1 MSTLNSNLKIISLI
15 LLPISLL
22 TISTSAWFYFKNSTS
37 QSIATNSSQ
46 SSVVV
51 PNSTQS
57 SVSIR
62 NQISSTISSIVPSS
76 ELVQSSSI
84 IDQVV
89 NSISSIGDQVNLNFR
104 QLTGQ
109 DFQAIFESINYP
121 KTQLTKE
128 QSVITDNLVV
138 DNHIR
143 TLGEKR
149 GYKKRPSAFD
159 NNLVFVDGQ
168 RLQLEAKDAWDNLRN
183 QAKNEGFNLVITSGF
198 RSSVEQRSMFVAS
211 MAPEYPTQDLLSGKI
226 DPDLNTIMNIVS
238 PPGYSRHHT
247 GYTID
252 IACLGES
259 TSFKLT
265 NCYRWASANNFAK
278 VRQFGWI
285 PSYPVGVN
293 NQGPN
298 PEEWEFVWVGD
309 LAK

>member
-1 MSTLNSNLKIISLI
+1 MPTPNFNLKIISLI

-37 QSIATNSSQ
+37 QSIATNITTNSNS
-46 SSVVV
+46 SSVAILS
-51 PNSTQS
+51 STQS
-57 SVSIR
+57 QIPNSSSA
-62 NQISSTISSIVPSS
+62 ISSTISSDSS
-76 ELVQSSSI
+76 QSSSI
-84 IDQVV
+84 IDQVMS
-89 NSISSIGDQVNLNFR
+89 SISSVSEQVNLNFR

-143 TLGEKR
+143 SLAQKR

-168 RLQLEAKDAWDNLRN
+168 RLQLEAKDAWNNLRN

-265 NCYRWASANNFAK
+265 SCYRWASANNFAK

>member
-1 MSTLNSNLKIISLI
+1 MPTLNSNLKIISLI

-265 NCYRWASANNFAK
+265 SCYRWASANNFAK